1 MISSRMGCRANV
13 ILGAIVDG
21 GFWKLSS
28 YEQNR
33 EELSYE
39 NTRSKTTE
47 PTSCE

>member
-1 MISSRMGCRANV
+1 MSSSRMGCRTDV
-13 ILGAIVDG
+13 IGAIVDG